1 MTAAV
6 DVVGERTKV
15 DLVLRFVPTAQ
26 PFDVSSPADA
36 MLQVQV
42 RTFLRYPEAV
52 DITAEV
58 MKELSLKDE

>member
-1 MTAAV
+1 
-6 DVVGERTKV
+6 
-15 DLVLRFVPTAQ
+15 
-26 PFDVSSPADA
+26 

-42 RTFLRYPEAV
+42 RTFLRYPEAI